1 MHTLY
6 GEHQNY
12 YRYGGYSTLAVNT
25 MYPSAGMVSGFTG
38 QSHPTQDQYTTTI
51 MRTSPYG
58 PTYGPAVPQAT
69 QPAPKDMVK
78 PPYSYIALIAMA
90 IQNSPEKKITLN
102 GIYQFIMDR
111 FPFYRE
117 NKQGWQNSIRH
128 NLSLNECFV
137 KVPRDDKKPGKGS
150 YWALDPDSL
159 NMFDN
164 GSYLRRRK
172 RFKKKDTGRQKLP
185 MDVSQEEGQK
195 KKEIKT
201 IQNDNDRSSLLGS
214 SSVELGVENKR
225 ANQDSSNLTI
235 QTKIAFTKDNIN
247 SSTAREPVS
256 YLNGE
261 CRQSQTLNRSSPQTS
276 SVPPLSTITP
286 KIELMDS
293 YDYPACM
300 QQRVIKCKFEG
311 KSALTNGERPH
322 SSLLDAVV
330 NDNPGTSTMG
340 SFPVSSLIDTQK
352 HCSTLDNLSPEEV
365 RRERINPCTDP
376 NGHCTTGMFYTR
388 SPMYSDLPSCNSS
401 SNVVNYQ
408 CSTSPG
414 LYPPECGMRPAGI
427 CPVVEHLPSD
437 GSHTGSG
444 NSTCSL
450 TVNELT
456 RNSSSSA
463 AQNYRNGRRTNSP
476 SSSWYPYSTSGDIV
490 SGNCSFSTDRLS
502 AVNGFQS
509 VRDIFENQRLISSTA
524 PVNPSCQLGFSGAGF
539 QHRSVPSPFYDCNR
553 F

>member
-12 YRYGGYSTLAVNT
+12 YRYGGYPTLAVNT
-25 MYPSAGMVSGFTG
+25 MYPSAGVGFAG
-38 QSHPTQDQYTTTI
+38 QSHPTQDQYATTI

-58 PTYGPAVPQAT
+58 PTYGPAVPQTT

-150 YWALDPDSL
+150 YWAMDPDSL

-172 RFKKKDTGRQKLP
+172 RFKKKDTSRQKLTV
-185 MDVSQEEGQK
+185 DVPREEGQK
-195 KKEIKT
+195 KEVKT
-201 IQNDNDRSSLLGS
+201 IQNVNDRSGLLGS
-214 SSVELGVENKR
+214 NLVELGVENKR
-225 ANQDSSNLTI
+225 ANQDSDNLTI
-235 QTKIAFTKDNIN
+235 QTKMAFTKDNIN
-247 SSTAREPVS
+247 SSTAREAVS
-256 YLNGE
+256 YLNEE
-261 CRQSQTLNRSSPQTS
+261 CQQSQTLNRSSPQAS
-276 SVPPLSTITP
+276 SVPPLSMITP

-300 QQRVIKCKFEG
+300 QQKVIKCKFDG
-311 KSALTNGERPH
+311 KSVLTNGERPP
-322 SSLLDAVV
+322 SLLLDAVV
-330 NDNPGTSTMG
+330 NSNPGTSTLG

-352 HCSTLDNLSPEEV
+352 NCSTLDNLSTTEV

-376 NGHCTTGMFYTR
+376 NGHCTTGMFYSR
-388 SPMYSDLPSCNSS
+388 SPVYSDLPSCNSVS
-401 SNVVNYQ
+401 YQ
-408 CSTSPG
+408 CSTSPE
-414 LYPPECGMRPAGI
+414 LYPPECGVRPVGV

-437 GSHTGSG
+437 GSHTVSG
-444 NSTCSL
+444 NSTCPL
-450 TVNELT
+450 TGNHLT
-456 RNSSSSA
+456 TNSSSSA
-463 AQNYRNGRRTNSP
+463 TQNFRNGRRTNSP
-476 SSSWYPYSTSGDIV
+476 SSSWYPYSTSGDMA
-490 SGNCSFSTDRLS
+490 SGSCSFSTDRLS

-509 VRDIFENQRLISSTA
+509 VRDIFENQRLISPTA
-524 PVNPSCQLGFSGAGF
+524 PVNPSCQLGFNGASF
-539 QHRSVPSPFYDCNR
+539 QHRYR
-553 F
+553 W